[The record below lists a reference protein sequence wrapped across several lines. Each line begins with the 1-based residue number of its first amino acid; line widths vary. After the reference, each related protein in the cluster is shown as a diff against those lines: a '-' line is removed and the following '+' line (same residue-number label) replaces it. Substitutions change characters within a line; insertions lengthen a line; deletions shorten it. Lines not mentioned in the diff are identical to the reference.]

1 MTALATRLHPLSA
14 GAARMRRGAPVLA
27 AALVAVALRDAPLRA
42 ALVVLLPLVLL
53 AALLPRAPR
62 ALRAA
67 VALTTGAVLLGAGAV
82 TQDALTLAAA
92 ALTLAA
98 GAVDVR
104 RGRRWRTRLLG
115 AGGAVL
121 VLLGVVMPLV
131 LAANYV
137 AKPREP
143 ISEAALGLPHER
155 IAFPASDGV
164 RISGWWVPGT
174 NGAAVVVVHG
184 GGGDREGAVAHARML
199 ARAGYGVLLYDA
211 RGRGRSGGHANAFG
225 WEWDRD
231 VRGAVDWLAARGV
244 GRIGLLGL
252 STGAE
257 AVITEAA
264 GDPRVGAVIADGVQV
279 RTAQDA
285 TESPAV
291 LPLTWTAGAAI
302 RTVSGER
309 PPAPLAT
316 LVPRL
321 AATRPLLLVA
331 TIAIERE
338 LAQRYAADTS
348 ATVWE
353 LPRSGHTQGLADHPA
368 EYAARVT
375 SALAAGAVG

>member
-1 MTALATRLHPLSA
+1 MTALATRLHAPVA
-14 GAARMRRGAPVLA
+14 DAASLRRGAPVLA

-53 AALLPRAPR
+53 AALLPHAPR

-67 VALTTGAVLLGAGAV
+67 LALTAGAVLLGAGVV
-82 TQDALTLAAA
+82 TRDALTLAAA
-92 ALTLAA
+92 ALTLTA
-98 GAVDVR
+98 GAADVR
-104 RGRRWRTRLLG
+104 RGRRWRTRLLA
-115 AGGAVL
+115 AGGALLVL
-121 VLLGVVMPLV
+121 VGVVMPLV

-231 VRGAVDWLAARGV
+231 VRGAVDWLAARGI

-279 RTAQDA
+279 RTARDA
-285 TESPAV
+285 TESPEV

-302 RTVSGER
+302 RAVSGER
-309 PPAPLAT
+309 PPAPLAI
-316 LVPRL
+316 LVPAL
-321 AATRPLLLVA
+321 AATRPLLLIA
-331 TIAIERE
+331 TIAIERD
-338 LAQRYAADTS
+338 LAPRYTAGTS

-353 LPRSGHTQGLADHPA
+353 LRHSGHTRGLADRPA

-375 SALAAGAVG
+375 SMLAAGGVR

>member
-1 MTALATRLHPLSA
+1 MTALAPRIRPIA
-14 GAARMRRGAPVLA
+14 VAASLRRGAPVFA
-27 AALVAVALRDAPLRA
+27 AALVAVAMRDAPARA
-42 ALVVLLPLVLL
+42 ALVVLLPLVLI

-62 ALRAA
+62 ALRAT

-82 TQDALTLAAA
+82 TQDTLVLAAAVLTLAAA
-92 ALTLAA
+92 AA
-98 GAVDVR
+98 DVR
-104 RGRRWRTRLLG
+104 RGARWRTRLLA

-121 VLLGVVMPLV
+121 VLVVVVMPLV

-137 AKPREP
+137 SKPRAP

-231 VRGAVDWLAARGV
+231 VRGAVDWLAARGI

-264 GDPRVGAVIADGVQV
+264 GDSRVGAVIADGVQV

-285 TESPAV
+285 TESPEV

-302 RTVSGER
+302 RAVSGEH

-331 TIAIERE
+331 TIAIERA
-338 LAQRYAADTS
+338 LAPRYAAGTS
-348 ATVWE
+348 GTVWE
-353 LPRSGHTQGLADHPA
+353 LPHSGHTQGLADHPA
-368 EYAARVT
+368 EYAERVT
-375 SALAAGAVG
+375 SALAAGGVG